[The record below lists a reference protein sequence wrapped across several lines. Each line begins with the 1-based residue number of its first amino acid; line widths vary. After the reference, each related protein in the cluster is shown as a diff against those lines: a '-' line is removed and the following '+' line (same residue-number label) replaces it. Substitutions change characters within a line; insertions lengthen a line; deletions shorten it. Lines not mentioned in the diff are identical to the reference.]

1 MPPANRWAPRSSD
14 CRRRGRLVV
23 RFGVPGRT
31 TRAVGPYVIREADDC
46 NERCFLDRKNY
57 RVVLGADLVRL
68 VSGKSAALKTE
79 SAEGRGSD

>member
-1 MPPANRWAPRSSD
+1 M
-14 CRRRGRLVV
+14 
-23 RFGVPGRT
+23 PGRT